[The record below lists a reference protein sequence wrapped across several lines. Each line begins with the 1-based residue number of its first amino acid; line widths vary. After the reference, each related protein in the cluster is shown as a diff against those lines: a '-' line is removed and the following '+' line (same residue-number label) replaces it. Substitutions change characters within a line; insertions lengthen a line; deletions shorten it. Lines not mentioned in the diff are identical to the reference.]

1 MNFSRNYTERNGD
14 LKLMKLIWGIT
25 GTGYLLQES
34 IDLMK
39 DLQQNHNVDL
49 TVILSKEGAAV
60 VKWYK
65 KWLALTETVKKV
77 KVEKT
82 PNIPFYAGPLQLGQY
97 DVFLV
102 CPVSAN
108 TVAKIVH
115 GIEDSLITNCVAQ
128 AIKGGMIVH
137 LFPSDQD
144 LEPIFTS
151 RPNGSSLILK
161 IRDIE
166 LNNIEK
172 LKKME
177 GIVAIPEFS
186 KIKDIILSQIEKIQ

>member
-1 MNFSRNYTERNGD
+1 MVKI
-14 LKLMKLIWGIT
+14 LWGIT

-39 DLQQNHNVDL
+39 DLQENYSIKL

-65 KWLALTETVKKV
+65 KWLALTEAVEKV

-82 PNIPFYAGPLQLGQY
+82 PNIPFYAGPLQLGKF
-97 DVFLV
+97 DFFLC

-115 GIEDSLITNCVAQ
+115 GIADTLITNCVAQ
-128 AIKGGMIVH
+128 AIKGGQIAY

-144 LEPIFTS
+144 IEPIVTS
-151 RPNGSSLILK
+151 RPDGSPLVLK

-166 LNNIEK
+166 IENIRK
-172 LKKME
+172 LKSME
-177 GIVAIPEFS
+177 GIELISDFREIKS
-186 KIKDIILSQIEKIQ
+186 LIIRKIEENR

>member
-1 MNFSRNYTERNGD
+1 MGFS
-14 LKLMKLIWGIT
+14 LIWAIT
-25 GTGYLLQES
+25 GTGYVLQES

-39 DLQQNHNVDL
+39 DLQENYGVKL

-65 KWLALTETVKKV
+65 KWLALTEVVEKV

-82 PNIPFYAGPLQLGQY
+82 PNIPFYAGPLQLGKF
-97 DVFLV
+97 DFFLC

-115 GIEDSLITNCVAQ
+115 GIADTLITNCVAQ
-128 AIKGGMIVH
+128 AIKGGQIVY

-144 LEPIFTS
+144 TEPIVTS
-151 RPNGSSLILK
+151 RPDGSPLVLK

-166 LNNIEK
+166 LENIRI
-172 LKKME
+172 LKSME
-177 GIVAIPEFS
+177 GIEVISDFPEVKS
-186 KIKDIILSQIEKIQ
+186 LIIRKIEGNW

>member
-1 MNFSRNYTERNGD
+1 MTF
-14 LKLMKLIWGIT
+14 KLMWGIT
-25 GTGYLLQES
+25 GTGYVLQES
-34 IDLMK
+34 INLMK
-39 DLQQNHNVDL
+39 ELQENHDVDL
-49 TVILSKEGAAV
+49 TVILSKEGAAI

-65 KWLALTETVKKV
+65 KWLSLTEIVKKV

-97 DVFLV
+97 DMFLM

-108 TVAKIVH
+108 SVAKIVY
-115 GIEDSLITNCVAQ
+115 GIADSLITNCVAQ
-128 AIKGGMIVH
+128 AIKGGVKVY

-144 LEPIFTS
+144 LEPIVTS
-151 RPNGSSLILK
+151 RPDGSPLILK

-166 LNNIEK
+166 IENIER

-177 GIVAIPEFS
+177 GIHVISDFS
-186 KIKDIILSQIEKIQ
+186 EIKALILQKIEEKS

>member
-1 MNFSRNYTERNGD
+1 MTF
-14 LKLMKLIWGIT
+14 KIMFGIT
-25 GTGYLLQES
+25 GTGYVLQDS

-39 DLQQNHNVDL
+39 ELQDNYDVDI

-65 KWLALTETVKKV
+65 KWLLLTETVKKV

-82 PNIPFYAGPLQLGQY
+82 PNIPFYAGPLQLGNY
-97 DVFLV
+97 DMFLV

-108 TVAKIVH
+108 SVAKIVY
-115 GIEDSLITNCVAQ
+115 GIADTLITNCVAQ
-128 AIKGGMIVH
+128 AIKGGQRVY

-144 LEPIFTS
+144 TEPIVTT
-151 RPNGSSLILK
+151 RPDGSPLTLK

-166 LNNIEK
+166 LENIKRLKNLEGVQVISDFSEIKK
-172 LKKME
+172 L
-177 GIVAIPEFS
+177 I
-186 KIKDIILSQIEKIQ
+186 IEKINEKI

>member
-1 MNFSRNYTERNGD
+1 MTF
-14 LKLMKLIWGIT
+14 KLMWGIT
-25 GTGYLLQES
+25 GTGYVLQES
-34 IDLMK
+34 INLMK
-39 DLQQNHNVDL
+39 ELQENHNVDL

-65 KWLALTETVKKV
+65 KWLSLTEIVKKV

-97 DVFLV
+97 DMFLM

-108 TVAKIVH
+108 SVAKIVY
-115 GIEDSLITNCVAQ
+115 GIADSLITNCVAQ
-128 AIKGGMIVH
+128 AIKGGVKVY

-144 LEPIFTS
+144 LEPIVTS
-151 RPNGSSLILK
+151 RPDGSPLVLK

-166 LNNIEK
+166 IENIER

-177 GIVAIPEFS
+177 GIHVISDFS
-186 KIKDIILSQIEKIQ
+186 EIKPLILQKIEEKS